1 MYEYELSQ
9 LRSDELIRQAQHQRL
24 VREAVQGRR
33 AARREAAGREA
44 ESEAHTG
51 RSRRHRFLRTA

>member
-9 LRSDELIRQAQHQRL
+9 LRSDDLIRRAQQDRL

-33 AARREAAGREA
+33 AARREAARREA
-44 ESEAHTG
+44 ESEVHTG